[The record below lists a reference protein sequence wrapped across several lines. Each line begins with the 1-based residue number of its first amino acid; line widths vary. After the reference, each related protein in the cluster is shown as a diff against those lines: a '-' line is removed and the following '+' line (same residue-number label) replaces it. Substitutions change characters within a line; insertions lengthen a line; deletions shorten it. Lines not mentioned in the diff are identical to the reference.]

1 MAKRGSAMWM
11 TECWGE
17 AGCSDLV
24 AVPIYAGGPKC
35 QVRREARDAV
45 IALGRVFQRHR
56 YIVNTIGGYNKRPN
70 TSNPDVW
77 SNHSWGTAV
86 DVNEATNPYNRKR
99 LITDMPQAMIR
110 DVEKIKTVD
119 GAQVWRSGYDW
130 DGNPDTASPPYD
142 AMHFEIV
149 ATPAELMRGISAT
162 LPPKPKSK
170 PLPIAAYPVIRLG
183 ANGAAVRRLQQLLKI
198 TPADAKFG
206 SGVKA
211 AVMEYQR
218 AHGLEPDGV
227 VGAAT
232 WASITAGFVEIEVKT
247 GGDTACADLTVV
259 DTNTP
264 TVGRVAPIADAPIPS
279 AIAES
284 MAP

>member
-1 MAKRGSAMWM
+1 MAKRGSAAWM
-11 TECWGE
+11 TQCWGE
-17 AGCSDLV
+17 AGCDDLV

-56 YIVNTIGGYNKRPN
+56 YIVHTIGGYNKRRN
-70 TSNPDVW
+70 TSNQQVW

-86 DVNEATNPYNRKR
+86 DVNEATNPYNRAR

-110 DVEKIKTVD
+110 DVERIATVEGIK
-119 GAQVWRSGYDW
+119 VWRSGYDW

-149 ATPAELMRGISAT
+149 ATPEELACGILAT

-170 PLPIAAYPVIRLG
+170 PRPVAAYPVIRTG
-183 ANGAAVRRLQQLLKI
+183 AKGNAVRHLQQLLGDI
-198 TPADAKFG
+198 PTDGTFG
-206 SGVKA
+206 PGTKA
-211 AVMEYQR
+211 AVIAYQR
-218 AHGLEPDGV
+218 AHGLDSDGI

-232 WASITAGFVEIEVKT
+232 WASLTAGFVAVEPKAADHSE
-247 GGDTACADLTVV
+247 TASSGLADVLAAPKKQTF
-259 DTNTP
+259 TP
-264 TVGRVAPIADAPIPS
+264 ESAAMDEQRV
-279 AIAES
+279 
-284 MAP
+284 